1 MIMGMSDLERR
12 TGSRPSRRKREQ
24 RAYNLVVVGGVAGLV
39 FVVGALLA
47 ILTSFS
53 WSIAIVAAIVA
64 VVCALLFRR
73 TVS

>member
-1 MIMGMSDLERR
+1 MIMGMSDLESR
-12 TGSRPSRRKREQ
+12 TGSRPSRRQRER
-24 RAYNLVVVGGVAGLV
+24 RAYNLVLVGGVASLV

-47 ILTSFS
+47 ILTSFG
-53 WSIAIVAAIVA
+53 WSLAIVAAILA